1 MTQSVQENYAE
12 AGFGQTLGFGE
23 RPALLMVDFVKAYLV
38 EESPLY
44 AGVETVR
51 DNCASLLAAAR
62 SAGIPVLHTNVSY
75 QPGGADGGLFMRK
88 LPLLKVF
95 EEGSPLGDF
104 VDGLEPAAGETV
116 ITKQFASGF
125 FGTELANILSSLDV
139 DTVLIAG
146 VTTSGCVRATALDAL
161 QNGFAP
167 VVVRDAVGDRNP
179 APHEANL
186 FDLQA
191 KYADVISLSE
201 AIEYLERIGVTDSQ

>member
-1 MTQSVQENYAE
+1 MTQTVQENYAE

-38 EESPLY
+38 EDSPLY

-51 DNCASLLAAAR
+51 DNCARLLEAAR

-125 FGTELANILSSLDV
+125 FGTELANVLSSLDV
-139 DTVLIAG
+139 DTVLVAG

>member
-1 MTQSVQENYAE
+1 MTQTVQENYAE

-38 EESPLY
+38 EDSPLY

-51 DNCASLLAAAR
+51 DNCARLLEAAR

-75 QPGGADGGLFMRK
+75 KPGGADGGLFMRK

-125 FGTELANILSSLDV
+125 FGTELANILTSLDV

-201 AIEYLERIGVTDSQ
+201 AIKYLERIGVTDSQ

>member
-38 EESPLY
+38 EDSPLY

-95 EEGSPLGDF
+95 EQGSPLGDF

>member
-1 MTQSVQENYAE
+1 MTQTVQENYAE

-38 EESPLY
+38 EDSPLY

-51 DNCASLLAAAR
+51 DNCARLLEAAR

-125 FGTELANILSSLDV
+125 FGTELANVLSSLDV
-139 DTVLIAG
+139 DTVLVAG

-167 VVVRDAVGDRNP
+167 VVVRDAVGDRDP

-201 AIEYLERIGVTDSQ
+201 AIKHLERIGVTDSQ

>member
-38 EESPLY
+38 EDSPLY

-51 DNCASLLAAAR
+51 DNCASLLTAAR

>member
-38 EESPLY
+38 EDSPLY

-95 EEGSPLGDF
+95 EQGSPLGDF

-201 AIEYLERIGVTDSQ
+201 AIKYLERIGVTDSQ

>member
-38 EESPLY
+38 EDSPLY

-51 DNCASLLAAAR
+51 DNCASLLTAAR

-139 DTVLIAG
+139 DTVLVAG

>member
-12 AGFGQTLGFGE
+12 SGFGQTLGFGKH
-23 RPALLMVDFVKAYLV
+23 PALLVVDFVKAYLV
-38 EESPLY
+38 KDSPLY
-44 AGVETVR
+44 AGVEAVR
-51 DNCASLLAAAR
+51 DHCARLLAAAR
-62 SAGIPVLHTNVSY
+62 SAGVPVVHTNVSY
-75 QPGGADGGLFMRK
+75 RPGGADGGLFMRK

-104 VDGLEPAAGETV
+104 VDGLEPAAGEPV

-125 FGTELANILSSLDV
+125 FGTKLANVLSSLDV

-167 VVVRDAVGDRNP
+167 IVVRDAVGDRDP

-201 AIEYLERIGVTDSQ
+201 AIDYLKRFGAQDSQ

>member
-38 EESPLY
+38 EDSPLY

>member
-1 MTQSVQENYAE
+1 MTQTVQENYAE

-38 EESPLY
+38 EDSPLY

-51 DNCASLLAAAR
+51 DNCARLLEAAR

-125 FGTELANILSSLDV
+125 FGTELANVLSSLDV
-139 DTVLIAG
+139 DTVLVAG
-146 VTTSGCVRATALDAL
+146 VTTSGCVRATAVDAL

-201 AIEYLERIGVTDSQ
+201 AIKYLERIGVTDSQ